1 MSVLLV
7 SLWTAKFRESR
18 VCVWLINYLPAW
30 SCSLRQNRDGD
41 HRNLALSR
49 PPVHYSRVKDTTP
62 MFVPHAVEDDR
73 HDRQGGQ
80 QSGTN
85 GANHPEKI

>member
-1 MSVLLV
+1 
-7 SLWTAKFRESR
+7 
-18 VCVWLINYLPAW
+18 
-30 SCSLRQNRDGD
+30 
-41 HRNLALSR
+41 
-49 PPVHYSRVKDTTP
+49 